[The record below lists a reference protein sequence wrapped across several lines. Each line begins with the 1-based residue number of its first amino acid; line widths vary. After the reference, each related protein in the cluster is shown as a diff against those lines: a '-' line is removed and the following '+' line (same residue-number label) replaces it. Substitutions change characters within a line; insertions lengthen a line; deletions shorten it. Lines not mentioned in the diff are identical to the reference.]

1 MRRIQS
7 VDSSL
12 LNRRRHWYDIRSNDR
27 SFFLSSRLNDFTE
40 NFAKCENNCL
50 DMFASVAAVQQP
62 DLDFFSCFC
71 LFLSLSFSLS
81 VFLNQRL
88 SLFPFHPWDVIR
100 NFCVEISRNN
110 SQAGSGFIDFLNVWS
125 AQNISEGSEHQIQSL
140 NNSKSQF
147 RQNKPF
153 YKTDEFGPL
162 HVYSVVIYF
171 AKQLMI

>member
-1 MRRIQS
+1 MFIL
-7 VDSSL
+7 VASSNSWN
-12 LNRRRHWYDIRSNDR
+12 LNVNKCSDKSCRWRPDLNPGPLMSEETDMSAAPSL
-27 SFFLSSRLNDFTE
+27 SFFLL
-40 NFAKCENNCL
+40 C
-50 DMFASVAAVQQP
+50 
-62 DLDFFSCFC
+62 FFSCFC